1 MRTEEENRE
10 IAQLLFPDVAESV
23 EDIFKKYP
31 KRKLKDS
38 QLVVRFAPSPT
49 GFLHVGS
56 VYTSLINRKLADQT
70 NGICI
75 LRIEDTDK
83 KREIEGGVDLIING
97 LEKFGIKFDESVKKG
112 EYGPYIQSERREIY
126 KVFAKDMIARGCAY
140 PCFASE
146 EELEEIRKKQS
157 ESGEKTGYYGKWA
170 LWRDAKVEDIKGA
183 LNEGKK
189 FVVRLYSTGN
199 FNNKFTFNDL
209 IKGNCAF
216 SENDMD
222 IVLLKSDG
230 LPTYHFAHPIDDTLM
245 GINLVIRTYEWFP
258 SVPLHLEIFSKLG
271 FKSIKYAHPAPLM
284 KMDGGSKRKLSKRK
298 DLEADASFFLH
309 QGYPLVG
316 IMEYFLSIMNSNFE
330 DWRIKNPSLPYT
342 AFELKLEKFN
352 KAGAL
357 FDMVKLTDVCK
368 EYISRLSAEDVY
380 NFVLEWAKEF
390 DTDIYNKMISNKG
403 YCISIFNIEREGDKK
418 RKDMS
423 KWSDVREQFKIFFD
437 DMFENMKKDVLD
449 MDKELQINILKEFL
463 ATYYYGDNSTEWFN
477 KIKKIAQDNGFAVD
491 YKEYEKEPSKYKGKV
506 GDVAGVIRV
515 AVTGRKQSPDLYQV
529 MQVMG
534 DSRVRDRIE
543 KYINNLQG

>member
-157 ESGEKTGYYGKWA
+157 ESGERTGYYGKWA
-170 LWRDAKVEDIKGA
+170 LWRDAKVEDIKEA
-183 LNEGKK
+183 LNEGRK

-534 DSRVRDRIE
+534 DSRVRNRIE
-543 KYINNLQG
+543 KYINNI

>member
-10 IAQLLFPDVAESV
+10 IAQLLFPEVEESV
-23 EDIFKKYP
+23 EDIFKRYP

-70 NGICI
+70 DGICI

-97 LEKFGIKFDESVKKG
+97 LEKFGIKFDESIKKG
-112 EYGPYIQSERREIY
+112 EYGPYIQSERRQIY

-157 ESGEKTGYYGKWA
+157 ESGVRTGYYGKWA
-170 LWRDAKVEDIKGA
+170 LWRDAEVEEIKGA
-183 LNEGKK
+183 LGEGKK

-209 IKGNCAF
+209 IKGNCTF

-222 IVLLKSDG
+222 AVLLKSDG

-271 FKSIKYAHPAPLM
+271 FENIKYAHPSPLM
-284 KMDGGSKRKLSKRK
+284 KMDGGNKRKLSKRK
-298 DLEADASFFLH
+298 DPEADASFFLH
-309 QGYPLVG
+309 QGYPQVG
-316 IMEYFLSIMNSNFE
+316 ILEYFLSIMNSNFE

-390 DTDIYNKMISNKG
+390 DTDIYNRMISNRG

-423 KWSDVREQFKIFFD
+423 KWSDAKEQLEIFFD

-449 MDKELQINILKEFL
+449 MDRKLQINILKGFL
-463 ATYYYGDNSTEWFN
+463 ATYYYGDNSVEWFN
-477 KIKKIAQDNGFAVD
+477 KIKRIAQDNGFATD

-534 DSRVRDRIE
+534 DSRVRNRIE
-543 KYINNLQG
+543 KYINNV

>member
-23 EDIFKKYP
+23 EDIFKRYP

-49 GFLHVGS
+49 GFLHLGS

-83 KREIEGGVDLIING
+83 KREIKGGVDLIING

-157 ESGEKTGYYGKWA
+157 ESGERTGYYGKWA
-170 LWRDAKVEDIKGA
+170 LWRDAKVEDIKEA
-183 LNEGKK
+183 LNEGRK

-230 LPTYHFAHPIDDTLM
+230 LPTYHFAHP
-245 GINLVIRTYEWFP
+245 
-258 SVPLHLEIFSKLG
+258 
-271 FKSIKYAHPAPLM
+271 
-284 KMDGGSKRKLSKRK
+284 
-298 DLEADASFFLH
+298 
-309 QGYPLVG
+309 
-316 IMEYFLSIMNSNFE
+316 
-330 DWRIKNPSLPYT
+330 
-342 AFELKLEKFN
+342 
-352 KAGAL
+352 
-357 FDMVKLTDVCK
+357 
-368 EYISRLSAEDVY
+368 
-380 NFVLEWAKEF
+380 
-390 DTDIYNKMISNKG
+390 
-403 YCISIFNIEREGDKK
+403 
-418 RKDMS
+418 
-423 KWSDVREQFKIFFD
+423 
-437 DMFENMKKDVLD
+437 
-449 MDKELQINILKEFL
+449 
-463 ATYYYGDNSTEWFN
+463 
-477 KIKKIAQDNGFAVD
+477 
-491 YKEYEKEPSKYKGKV
+491 
-506 GDVAGVIRV
+506 
-515 AVTGRKQSPDLYQV
+515 
-529 MQVMG
+529 
-534 DSRVRDRIE
+534 
-543 KYINNLQG
+543 

>member
-157 ESGEKTGYYGKWA
+157 ESGERTGYYGKWA
-170 LWRDAKVEDIKGA
+170 LWRDAKVEDIKEA
-183 LNEGKK
+183 LNEGRK

-534 DSRVRDRIE
+534 DGRVRNRIE
-543 KYINNLQG
+543 KYINNI

>member
-10 IAQLLFPDVAESV
+10 IAQLLFPDVAEGV
-23 EDIFKKYP
+23 EDIFKRYP

-49 GFLHVGS
+49 GFLHLGS

-157 ESGEKTGYYGKWA
+157 ESGVRTGYYGEWA

-183 LNEGKK
+183 LNKGRK

-199 FNNKFTFNDL
+199 FSNKFAFNDL
-209 IKGNCAF
+209 IKGNCTF

-245 GINLVIRTYEWFP
+245 GINLVIRTHEWFP
-258 SVPLHLEIFSKLG
+258 SVPLHLEIFRKLG

-284 KMDGGSKRKLSKRK
+284 KIDGGSKRKLSKRK
-298 DLEADASFFLH
+298 DPEADASFFLH
-309 QGYPLVG
+309 QGYPQVG
-316 IMEYFLSIMNSNFE
+316 IIEYFLGIMNSNFE

-380 NFVLEWAKEF
+380 NFVLEWAEEF
-390 DTDIYNKMISNKG
+390 DTDIYNRMISNKG

-437 DMFENMKKDVLD
+437 DMFENMKKDFLD
-449 MDKELQINILKEFL
+449 MDRKLQINILKEFL
-463 ATYYYGDNSTEWFN
+463 ATYYYGDSSTEWFN
-477 KIKKIAQDNGFAVD
+477 RIKRIAQDNGFAVD

-534 DSRVRDRIE
+534 DSRVRNRIE
-543 KYINNLQG
+543 KYINNI

>member
-157 ESGEKTGYYGKWA
+157 ESGERTGYYGKWA
-170 LWRDAKVEDIKGA
+170 LWRDAKVGDVKEA
-183 LNEGKK
+183 LNEGRK

-534 DSRVRDRIE
+534 DSRVRNRIE
-543 KYINNLQG
+543 KYINNI